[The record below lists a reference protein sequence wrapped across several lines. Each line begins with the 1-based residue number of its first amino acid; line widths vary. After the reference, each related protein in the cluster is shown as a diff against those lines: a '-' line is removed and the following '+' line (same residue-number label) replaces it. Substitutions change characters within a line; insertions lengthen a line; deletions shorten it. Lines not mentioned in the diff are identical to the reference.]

1 MKKHIAML
9 CAVLLTALAA
19 FAPGAAAVG
28 PALTATEAYCIIDAD
43 TGCLLYTSDAAD
55 E

>member
-19 FAPGAAAVG
+19 FAPGAAAAG
-28 PALTATEAYCIIDAD
+28 LH
-43 TGCLLYTSDAAD
+43 
-55 E
+55 

>member
-19 FAPGAAAVG
+19 FAPGAAVAG
-28 PALTATEAYCIIDAD
+28 PALTATEAYCIIGIHHQGDDA
-43 TGCLLYTSDAAD
+43 GPCL
-55 E
+55 

>member
-19 FAPGAAAVG
+19 FAPGAAAAG

-43 TGCLLYTSDAAD
+43 TGLVLAQRLEVLL
-55 E
+55 